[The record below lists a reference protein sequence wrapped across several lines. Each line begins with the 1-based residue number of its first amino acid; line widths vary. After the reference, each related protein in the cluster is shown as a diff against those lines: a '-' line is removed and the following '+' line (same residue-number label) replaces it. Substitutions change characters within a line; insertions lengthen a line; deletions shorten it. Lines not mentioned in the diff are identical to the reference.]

1 MQCNDPGR
9 SYLIAAGAEILNTE
23 SGVVNRHYMG
33 QRWMVVRSRPKSV
46 KSGGSGLILRGVLAP
61 RLLLLF
67 MPPPQELPL
76 LGELGLDIFMSRCA
90 GLGLNSRSAL
100 IGNIPKPGNAG

>member
-23 SGVVNRHYMG
+23 SGVVDRHYMG

-61 RLLLLF
+61 RLLLLSI
-67 MPPPQELPL
+67 PPPHEISP
-76 LGELGLDIFMSRCA
+76 LGELGFDFFMSRCT
-90 GLGLNSRSAL
+90 GLRLNSRSAL
-100 IGNIPKPGNAG
+100 IDNIPKLGNAG